1 MATYSRFL
9 LRMLPLRRWPLP
21 GLGPVWLSD
30 PQPACRVLWPSS
42 HGLVDRVVADVE
54 RQMQDMERMTR
65 AFFQASPLLTWERE
79 SPREPRE
86 ESATE
91 AATKGQPDGKY
102 RFSVDVAGFS
112 PEEMTVKL
120 DGRKVT
126 VTAKRQRE
134 SKSEGAGYWQEHQ
147 ELRRETLL
155 PLDVDLQAVSCSLTP
170 GGQLCVEAPR
180 LASSTTTEKA
190 IPIDVQPAAQNPPN
204 GEEKEPGSGDGTK
217 AKET

>member
-1 MATYSRFL
+1 MASYSRVL

-30 PQPACRVLWPSS
+30 AQPACRVLWPSS
-42 HGLVDRVVADVE
+42 HSLIDRVAADVE
-54 RQMQDMERMTR
+54 RQMQDMEKMTR
-65 AFFQASPLLTWERE
+65 AFFQATPLLTWERE
-79 SPREPRE
+79 SRREPHE

-91 AATKGQPDGKY
+91 ATMKGQPEGKY
-102 RFSVDVAGFS
+102 HFSVDVAGFS

-134 SKSEGAGYWQEHQ
+134 SKSEGDGYWQEHQ

-170 GGQLCVEAPR
+170 DGQLCIEAPR
-180 LASSTTTEKA
+180 MASSATTEKA
-190 IPIDVQPAAQNPPN
+190 IPIDVQPAAPKTPN
-204 GEEKEPGSGDGTK
+204 GEEKELGGNEGAKP
-217 AKET
+217 KET

>member
-1 MATYSRFL
+1 MASYSRVL
-9 LRMLPLRRWPLP
+9 LRMLPLHRWPLT

-42 HGLVDRVVADVE
+42 HSLVDRVVADVE

-65 AFFQASPLLTWERE
+65 AFFQASPLPAWERE
-79 SPREPRE
+79 GQREPRE
-86 ESATE
+86 ESAAE
-91 AATKGQPDGKY
+91 AAVKGPPEGRY
-102 RFSVDVAGFS
+102 RFSADVTGFS

-120 DGRKVT
+120 DGRRVT

-134 SKSEGAGYWQEHQ
+134 SKSEGSYWQEHQ

-170 GGQLCVEAPR
+170 DGQLCVEAPR
-180 LASSTTTEKA
+180 VASSTTTGKA
-190 IPIDVQPAAQNPPN
+190 IPIDVQSSGPKTPDR
-204 GEEKEPGSGDGTK
+204 EEKELGSGEGAK
-217 AKET
+217 PKET

>member
-1 MATYSRFL
+1 MASYSRVL

-21 GLGPVWLSD
+21 TLGPVWLSD
-30 PQPACRVLWPSS
+30 PQPACRVLWPSG

-79 SPREPRE
+79 EQREPRKE
-86 ESATE
+86 CATE
-91 AATKGQPDGKY
+91 AAAKGAPEGDY

-112 PEEMTVKL
+112 PEEVTVKL

-134 SKSEGAGYWQEHQ
+134 SESEEGSYWQEHQ

-170 GGQLCVEAPR
+170 EGQLCVEAPR
-180 LASSTTTEKA
+180 VASSTATEKA
-190 IPIDVQPAAQNPPN
+190 IPIDVQSAASKKPN
-204 GEEKEPGSGDGTK
+204 GEEKELGSDQEVKPKDT
-217 AKET
+217 